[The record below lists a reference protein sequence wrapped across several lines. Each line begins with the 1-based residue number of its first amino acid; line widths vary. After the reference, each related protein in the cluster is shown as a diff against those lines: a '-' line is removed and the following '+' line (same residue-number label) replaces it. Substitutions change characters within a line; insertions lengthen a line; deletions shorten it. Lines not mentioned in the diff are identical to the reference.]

1 MAYSNHFFV
10 RLNIYFYFLIIIN
23 EEIKSPESILIP
35 SKSDDFNINKY
46 NDFNLQSLNMNNSLD
61 LNSHMYFFFE
71 YIYLEKIFKNNISY
85 KSWDPF
91 TTEKKILNSK
101 PMVLNKS
108 ELAEHICFK
117 NNFSFFAEKKGVI
130 CIMKNFFLIFSN
142 WKQDGYIY
150 IGPVNK
156 KTRGQTLI
164 SKGFFKI

>member
-1 MAYSNHFFV
+1 
-10 RLNIYFYFLIIIN
+10 
-23 EEIKSPESILIP
+23 
-35 SKSDDFNINKY
+35 
-46 NDFNLQSLNMNNSLD
+46 
-61 LNSHMYFFFE
+61 
-71 YIYLEKIFKNNISY
+71 
-85 KSWDPF
+85 
-91 TTEKKILNSK
+91 
-101 PMVLNKS
+101 MVLNKS

-164 SKGFFKI
+164 SKGFFKIQCQIKGSISNYNHFY

>member
-1 MAYSNHFFV
+1 MISKPNY
-10 RLNIYFYFLIIIN
+10 IKEKITITIITFL
-23 EEIKSPESILIP
+23 
-35 SKSDDFNINKY
+35 Y
-46 NDFNLQSLNMNNSLD
+46 C
-61 LNSHMYFFFE
+61 FFFFF
-71 YIYLEKIFKNNISY
+71 YVEKIFKNNISC
-85 KSWDPF
+85 KSLDPF

-101 PMVLNKS
+101 PIVLCKS
-108 ELAEHICFK
+108 ELTEHICFK

-130 CIMKNFFLIFSN
+130 CIMKNFFLNFSN